1 MRWRDSIAQM
11 LPAHARESGIVFTG
25 DVLSKFL
32 TFVITMML
40 MKLVTPSEYALY
52 GVFIAVLATV
62 NQFTDSGLQTSLI
75 RFQALYQNLD
85 PGRASSHLRFAWN
98 VKWIILLGTGAAM
111 LLAARPLALSAFQN
125 AALEYPFR
133 LLSLGI
139 IGNGLYEF
147 MQAVFQARQ
156 KFGTLSVLRISEGGG
171 KLLFIL
177 VFLAAG
183 SFSLDVVFIAYVLVP
198 GIVGL
203 AGVLLARRLWV
214 RMRDDW
220 RVIGLEI
227 FGFGKWMM
235 LSSFATMLLMRLD
248 IFVLGA
254 MLHEQPDEIGLYSA
268 AVRLCTPLIV
278 LTGSVATL
286 FLPKALGLRSMPEMR
301 SYIRRSL
308 QVTLPLIALCAVYAL
323 AVCLAVPAYF
333 PKYASAIPYFLVLFV
348 GYAWTIVGNPLTTL
362 VLSINR
368 AHVVTIISIAQLFLT
383 TASHYVFIGWMGS
396 MGAAISTVVM
406 WFLAGGVSL
415 SYLYR
420 HRHEIESSGG
430 SAAS

>member
-1 MRWRDSIAQM
+1 
-11 LPAHARESGIVFTG
+11 
-25 DVLSKFL
+25 
-32 TFVITMML
+32 
-40 MKLVTPSEYALY
+40 
-52 GVFIAVLATV
+52 
-62 NQFTDSGLQTSLI
+62 
-75 RFQALYQNLD
+75 
-85 PGRASSHLRFAWN
+85 
-98 VKWIILLGTGAAM
+98 
-111 LLAARPLALSAFQN
+111 
-125 AALEYPFR
+125 
-133 LLSLGI
+133 
-139 IGNGLYEF
+139 

-198 GIVGL
+198 GLVGIVG
-203 AGVLLARRLWV
+203 VFLARQLWV

-220 RVIGLEI
+220 RVIGREI

-254 MLHEQPDEIGLYSA
+254 MLHDRPDEIGLYSA

-286 FLPKALGLRSMPEMR
+286 FLPKALGLRSMAEMR

-308 QVTLPLIALCAVYAL
+308 QVTLPLVAICGVYAVVVWL
-323 AVCLAVPAYF
+323 AIPAYF
-333 PKYASAIPYFLVLFV
+333 PKYTNAIPYFLLLFV

-368 AHVVTIISIAQLFLT
+368 AHVVTIISIAQLVFS
-383 TASHYVFIGWMGS
+383 TASHYIFIGWMGA
-396 MGAAISTVVM
+396 MGAAVSTVLM

-415 SYLYR
+415 WYLYV
-420 HRHEIESSGG
+420 HRHEIETAPGG
-430 SAAS
+430 NVS